1 MMDMMNNQGPFLKG
15 KDIDLQMIYD
25 QEKSVCGTKNIR
37 CALKRERLF
46 SEVSIDWNEESLTV
60 LHLV

>member
-1 MMDMMNNQGPFLKG
+1 MMDEQLGAFKG
-15 KDIDLQMIYD
+15 KNMIYD
-25 QEKSVCGTKNIR
+25 QEKSVCDTKNIR

-46 SEVSIDWNEESLTV
+46 SVVSIDWNEESLTV